1 MLYMSE
7 KPKRKRCPN
16 GTRKDKKKGEC
27 VKKSDIVKRPRC
39 PNGSRKDKTTGECKK
54 KAEPVKQ
61 ARQGGPERSKNG
73 KKKVIKIIKNKPKK
87 EEPVRE
93 KKKTI
98 RITDKKKKLDP
109 IEKKTSDNKAIYKKK
124 ALEIINDPLM
134 IKYLKTEMRGIRE
147 RGELVEYP
155 FFYGLSVNKFK
166 DGQQKEFIKYVD
178 FFGPQG
184 NKIVKELEIKF
195 GDLALFNF
203 GLENLLKRLAFRPEM
218 VAEGIADRVEEEM
231 QNYLD
236 IASNNAFNILKKEG
250 KNDKYFKEL
259 PKIQNEIKNKINS
272 AYKEYDD
279 SNELADKII
288 SKYSKKYNVKEP
300 VRKRGVIRVN
310 KNLEKKYND
319 SVRLFNKRYKETLEQ
334 INKKAKP
341 KPKEPENNNLKTLL
355 VEITKTK
362 NFQGDPGYS
371 INYQDKNLLI
381 AMDTVGDTL
390 QNPDLIY
397 LALFTAQDN
406 EKKPRAPKGYASR
419 ALCQLLELLL
429 QKKIIN
435 KRLPFDLD
443 AVNLKGDEGD
453 QKKLESFYQKLGFKY
468 KEIGDT
474 EMTQSVNSFLKKCRE
489 NGRLVEQIEIKKK

>member
-54 KAEPVKQ
+54 KAEPVK
-61 ARQGGPERSKNG
+61 

-87 EEPVRE
+87 EEPIRE
-93 KKKTI
+93 KKTI
-98 RITDKKKKLDP
+98 RITGKKKK
-109 IEKKTSDNKAIYKKK
+109 E
-124 ALEIINDPLM
+124 
-134 IKYLKTEMRGIRE
+134 
-147 RGELVEYP
+147 
-155 FFYGLSVNKFK
+155 
-166 DGQQKEFIKYVD
+166 Q
-178 FFGPQG
+178 
-184 NKIVKELEIKF
+184 
-195 GDLALFNF
+195 LA
-203 GLENLLKRLAFRPEM
+203 P
-218 VAEGIADRVEEEM
+218 
-231 QNYLD
+231 
-236 IASNNAFNILKKEG
+236 
-250 KNDKYFKEL
+250 
-259 PKIQNEIKNKINS
+259 
-272 AYKEYDD
+272 
-279 SNELADKII
+279 
-288 SKYSKKYNVKEP
+288 
-300 VRKRGVIRVN
+300 
-310 KNLEKKYND
+310 
-319 SVRLFNKRYKETLEQ
+319 
-334 INKKAKP
+334 KP
-341 KPKEPENNNLKTLL
+341 KPPSPKEAKVDTNLNLKTLL

-419 ALCQLLELLL
+419 ALGQLLELLL